1 MDITLYRT
9 EVQNWIRSIF
19 ECRGVD
25 TEATIRYCNDLETY
39 GRKIKDDGLIGFAC
53 FSRGEAYYL
62 SNEMREFYREMISC
76 LPPLERTGEWGL
88 VAQANNMLGIM
99 SLNRGNAPFA
109 MDYYIKAISICHQHH
124 LLDFE
129 WIVHMNIAT
138 LYLNIEDYQK
148 ALHHANRGYE
158 YLKGH
163 SDMPEYVESLTV
175 AYLDMGKAYL
185 SIGEMNKAE
194 EYLYKLKTECLAHI
208 NEMSKLPVY
217 CLMAHFYQLRNDRE
231 KRDEIIQKIESL
243 DCKDIPI
250 MDMFDDVH
258 DYLAMLLENQ
268 KYREFLKML
277 GDIEVITKKTSVKYL
292 EQKLLT
298 LRLLYYRKMGEVDLY
313 RQHSV
318 HFFELSE
325 LLERENR
332 MMISSM
338 IMMRNS
344 LNDLA
349 LINKE
354 VEREN
359 QVLHRRSETDA
370 LTGMNNRFKLNDYA
384 DDAFENA
391 YRKKTPLA
399 VEILD
404 IDYFKQY
411 NDNYGHQAGDT
422 CIKDVADIIKSLIS
436 YGNIFCARYGGD
448 EFVIVYE
455 GYSEQEILGMAEE
468 LKRKVEEKNIK
479 HAYSMT
485 SDKVTIS
492 QGICWGIPDDVA
504 RLFDFLHQAD
514 IMLYRVKEESR
525 NGMRLGYI
533 DHAHESNEEKTNR
546 II

>member
-1 MDITLYRT
+1 MDISLYRT
-9 EVQNWIRSIF
+9 EVQNWIRTVY
-19 ECRGVD
+19 ENRGVD
-25 TEATIRYCNDLETY
+25 TETTIKCCNELEEY

-62 SNEMREFYREMISC
+62 TNEMREFYREMISC
-76 LPPLERTGEWGL
+76 LPPLERAGEWGL

-129 WIVHMNIAT
+129 WVVHMNIAT
-138 LYLNIEDYQK
+138 LYLNIEEYQK
-148 ALHHANRGYE
+148 AIHHANRGFE
-158 YLKGH
+158 YLRGH
-163 SDMPEYVESLTV
+163 EDMPGYAESLTV
-175 AYLDMGKAYL
+175 VYLDIAKAYL
-185 SIGEMNKAE
+185 CIGEIGKAE
-194 EYLYKLKTECLAHI
+194 EYLRKLKNECLEQI
-208 NEMSKLPVY
+208 QETSKLPVY
-217 CLMAHFYQLRNDRE
+217 CLLARFCNLSHDE
-231 KRDEIIQKIESL
+231 VHRDEMIQKIDEIG
-243 DCKDIPI
+243 CHEVAI
-250 MDMFDDVH
+250 MDTFDDFY
-258 DYLAMLLENQ
+258 DYLNMLLEISRY
-268 KYREFLKML
+268 KEFEHLL
-277 GDIEVITKKTSVKYL
+277 DEVEEITKKTTVKYL

-298 LRLLYYRKMGEVDLY
+298 LRLLYYRKMERNDLY
-313 RQHSV
+313 QKDAV

-332 MMISSM
+332 MMITSM

-411 NDNYGHQAGDT
+411 NDNYGHQAGDR
-422 CIKDVADIIKSLIS
+422 CIKEVADIIKSLKA
-436 YGNIFCARYGGD
+436 YGGIFCARYGGD

-455 GYSEQEILGMAEE
+455 GYTEHEVLDMAAE
-468 LKRKVEEKNIK
+468 LKRRVEEKAIN
-479 HAYSMT
+479 HAYSLVA
-485 SDKVTIS
+485 DQVTIS
-492 QGICWGIPDDVA
+492 QGICWGVPDDVA
-504 RLFDFLHQAD
+504 RLFDYLHQAD
-514 IMLYRVKEESR
+514 LMLYRVKEESR
-525 NGMRLGYI
+525 NGIRLGYI
-533 DHAHESNEEKTNR
+533 NEETVLKEENNE
-546 II
+546 